1 MKKLL
6 FTLFASAIAIQSFA
20 QTTES
25 EVPPPGSFE
34 LQAMINNIVASY
46 ELSETEQL
54 CMQIEKENEYKNTN
68 CWMACG
74 SFFECRMVFL
84 EIQMKISNLVRHSR
98 ETHDVD

>member
-6 FTLFASAIAIQSFA
+6 FTLFASVIAIQSFA

-25 EVPPPGSFE
+25 KVPPPDSIQ
-34 LQAMINNIVASY
+34 LQMMVQDIVMSY
-46 ELSETEQL
+46 NLNEQQQF
-54 CMQIEKENEYKNTN
+54 CMQIETEENYKNTN

-84 EIQMKISNLVRHSR
+84 EIQMKISDLVQHSR

>member
-34 LQAMINNIVASY
+34 LQAMINNIIAEY
-46 ELSETEQL
+46 ELSETNQM
-54 CMQIEKENEYKNTN
+54 CMQFEKEDDYKNTN
-68 CWMACG
+68 CWMSCG
-74 SFFECRMVFL
+74 SFFECRMIFL
-84 EIQMKISNLVRHSR
+84 EIQLKISNLVQHSR
-98 ETHDVD
+98 EIHNVD

>member
-20 QTTES
+20 QTAES
-25 EVPPPGSFE
+25 KVPPPKPFE

-54 CMQIEKENEYKNTN
+54 CMQIEKENDYKNTN

-74 SFFECRMVFL
+74 SF
-84 EIQMKISNLVRHSR
+84 
-98 ETHDVD
+98 

>member
-25 EVPPPGSFE
+25 KVPPPGSFE

-46 ELSETEQL
+46 ELSETEQM
-54 CMQIEKENEYKNTN
+54 CMQFEREKDYNNTN

-84 EIQMKISNLVRHSR
+84 EIQMKISNLVQHSR
-98 ETHDVD
+98 ETHDVY